1 MNKYRN
7 VITEYRGRKY
17 HSKFEAEYAM
27 NLDWKLKAGEILKWE
42 PQIKLPL
49 IVHGVKIC
57 DYIIDFFTVDKNQ
70 KEEFIEV
77 KGKETAD
84 WRLKY
89 KLAKVLYPELN
100 FVLVKK

>member
-7 VITEYRGRKY
+7 IITEYRGRKY

-27 NLDWKLKAGEILKWE
+27 KLDWKLRAGEILDWK
-42 PQIKLPL
+42 PQVKLPL
-49 IVHGVKIC
+49 IVQGVKIC

-77 KGKETAD
+77 KGMETKDYKIKA
-84 WRLKY
+84 
-89 KLAKVLYPELN
+89 KLARVLYPELN
-100 FVLVKK
+100 FVVVKK